1 MQLPNGI
8 AIRRWSAGL
17 LLALV
22 LGGCETPGWGRL
34 DELFSPQHSKITPA
48 DEERHRV
55 EYIETRSQESIQ
67 WLLRHCV
74 ENGMSHEAVAK
85 VLGEQGTREAQD
97 AKFKAGGGTS
107 VQIGDDL
114 YAYGP
119 DDHSRMY
126 YLVFRD
132 NVLVG
137 FEPKDYTGG
146 RSTKRREADDGD
158 EGEGADQLPK
168 KARRGR

>member
-1 MQLPNGI
+1 MLPKGI
-8 AIRRWSAGL
+8 AIRCWPVGL
-17 LLALV
+17 LLTLV
-22 LGGCETPGWGRL
+22 LSGCETPGWGRL
-34 DELFSPQHSKITPA
+34 DEIFSPSHPKITPA
-48 DEERHRV
+48 EEERHRV

-74 ENGMSHEAVAK
+74 ENGMSHETVSN

-97 AKFKAGGGTS
+97 GKFKAGGGTS
-107 VQIGDDL
+107 VQVGDDL
-114 YAYGP
+114 YVYGP

-126 YLVFRD
+126 YLVFRE

-146 RSTKRREADDGD
+146 RATKRKEADDGD
-158 EGEGADQLPK
+158 DDANAQPK
-168 KARRGR
+168 KSRRGR